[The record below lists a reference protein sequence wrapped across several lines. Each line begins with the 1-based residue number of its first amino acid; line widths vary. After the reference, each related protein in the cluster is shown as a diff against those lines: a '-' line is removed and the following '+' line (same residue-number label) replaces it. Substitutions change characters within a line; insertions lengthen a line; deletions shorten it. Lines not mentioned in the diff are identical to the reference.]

1 MLMFKKEKRV
11 VELALRHIET
21 TADCLEVMTNAL
33 KAFVSGKDDEWA
45 ETVDRENRLE
55 HEADNLLRE
64 IRELLYSGAY
74 LPAIRGDLY
83 RLMSA
88 VDDVANKSENCYDF
102 VFYQKPQVTQ
112 EYRSEIIAIVELTLG
127 CFLEFRQALETF
139 FAAKGEVDTIRQHTK
154 RVGELESLIDDNER
168 ALTAR
173 VFDSSLPLS
182 EKLHLRR
189 LIVKIVC
196 VSDVIEDAADELEL
210 VSLKSIV

>member
-1 MLMFKKEKRV
+1 MFKKEKRV
-11 VELALRHIET
+11 VELALQHIDT
-21 TADCLEVMTNAL
+21 TAECLEVMTTAL
-33 KAFVSGKDDEWA
+33 RAFVSGNDDEWA
-45 ETVDRENRLE
+45 ASADRENRLE
-55 HEADNLLRE
+55 HDADNLLRD

-83 RLMSA
+83 RLMSV
-88 VDDVANKSENCYDF
+88 VDNVANKSEDCFDF
-102 VFYQKPQVTQ
+102 VFYQKPQVAQ
-112 EYRSEIIAIVELTLG
+112 EYRAEIVAIVELTLG
-127 CFLEFRQALETF
+127 CFGEFRQALETF
-139 FAAKGEVDTIRQHTK
+139 FAPKGEVDTIRQHTK

-173 VFDSSLPLS
+173 IFESPLPLS

-210 VSLKSIV
+210 VSLKSII

>member
-1 MLMFKKEKRV
+1 MFKKEKRV